1 MQRRYKCVRHPFP
14 VRRVGLE
21 LAIEQ
26 VRCDRQAVI
35 GISGLDASPLALPAT
50 DIMDA
55 HQTFYALLVAMDA
68 LALDQFGVNAWAAV
82 GLTTGSVDLLD
93 PVHQLQIVL
102 CALALWSS
110 TPGIVAARRDRQ
122 HTAHTRDGKLVTVIG
137 DKLILHGCFCAKM
150 EMAFLKCHAPD
161 ARSRYRVGAGGSPPL
176 AP

>member
-26 VRCDRQAVI
+26 VRCNRQAVI
-35 GISGLDASPLALPAT
+35 GISGLDASPPALPAT

-55 HQTFYALLVAMDA
+55 HQAFYTLLVTMDA
-68 LALDQFGVNAWAAV
+68 LTLHQFGVDAWTAV

-93 PVHQLQIVL
+93 PVHQFQIVL
-102 CALALWSS
+102 CALALWSP

-122 HTAHTRDGKLVTVIG
+122 HTAHARDGKLVTMVG
-137 DKLILHGCFCAKM
+137 DKSILHGCFCAKM
-150 EMAFLKCHAPD
+150 VTAFFKMS
-161 ARSRYRVGAGGSPPL
+161 RS
-176 AP
+176 